1 MSPRAWRYF
10 MTEEKA
16 PRRDSRL
23 PSWPA
28 WAIGATGIGT
38 VAGMIGLVAL
48 RDPEPSTSR
57 FAVAADDAPTAPAAG
72 GDPLMAELLRC
83 RTLPA
88 GSTDAACEQAWEVN
102 RRRFLG
108 QTRSYVSPRAA
119 PPSPSTATPVAE
131 R

>member
-1 MSPRAWRYF
+1 MS
-10 MTEEKA
+10 EEQA
-16 PRRDSRL
+16 PRRRRAL
-23 PSWPA
+23 PNWPTL
-28 WAIGATGIGT
+28 AIGAIGVGT
-38 VAGMIGLVAL
+38 VAGMIGLIAL
-48 RDPEPSTSR
+48 RDPAPSTPR

-108 QTRSYVSPRAA
+108 ETRSYVRPRSPA
-119 PPSPSTATPVAE
+119 PSPAATTPIAE

>member
-1 MSPRAWRYF
+1 
-10 MTEEKA
+10 MTEDLA
-16 PRRDSRL
+16 PRPRRGL
-23 PSWPA
+23 PDWHT
-28 WAIGATGIGT
+28 WAIGAVGVGT
-38 VAGMIGLVAL
+38 VAGTIGLIAL
-48 RDPEPSTSR
+48 RDPAPSAPR
-57 FAVAADDAPTAPAAG
+57 FAVAADDTPPVPSAG

-108 QTRSYVSPRAA
+108 ESRSYVPPRAA
-119 PPSPSTATPVAE
+119 APSPAVATPPVE

>member
-1 MSPRAWRYF
+1 
-10 MTEEKA
+10 MTEDQA
-16 PRRDSRL
+16 PRRESRL
-23 PSWPA
+23 PSWLA
-28 WAIGATGIGT
+28 WAIGAIGVGT
-38 VAGMIGLVAL
+38 IAGMIGLIAL
-48 RDPEPSTSR
+48 RDPAPSAPR
-57 FAVAADDAPTAPAAG
+57 FAVAADDAPAAPAAG

-108 QTRSYVSPRAA
+108 ESRSYVPPRAA
-119 PPSPSTATPVAE
+119 PSPAAATPIAE

>member
-1 MSPRAWRYF
+1 
-10 MTEEKA
+10 MTKEHA

-28 WAIGATGIGT
+28 WAIGAIVIGT
-38 VAGMIGLVAL
+38 VAAMIGLIAL
-48 RDPEPSTSR
+48 RDPVPVAPR
-57 FAVAADDAPTAPAAG
+57 FAVAADDAPTAPAVG

-88 GSTDAACEQAWEVN
+88 GNTDAACEQAWEVN

-108 QTRSYVSPRAA
+108 ETRSYVPPRAA
-119 PPSPSTATPVAE
+119 APSPAAATPIAE